1 VYQGT
6 VSCDTENNMPSQL
19 VAVTLKQ
26 NRFTRNKTDRF
37 NWLAAEKQCNAMTIL
52 SHEKTEMVPSTHVE
66 FPPHKLLSNIKHRY
80 KKSWKTYILRNI
92 VESI

>member
-1 VYQGT
+1 
-6 VSCDTENNMPSQL
+6 MPSQL

-37 NWLAAEKQCNAMTIL
+37 NWLAAEKQRNAMTIL
-52 SHEKTEMVPSTHVE
+52 STEMVPSTHVE

-80 KKSWKTYILRNI
+80 KKS
-92 VESI
+92 